1 MADSGNENRI
11 TPLRRRKEKEKR
23 TMCKISAAQIQADGK
38 AVGTAI
44 DNLGA
49 ALQATDPT
57 LATNLETAGN
67 ALIAVTA
74 NWQTGSA
81 MSILTDAE
89 QAVIVVL
96 NLIPLTSPY
105 AALAAIV
112 FTALNLLI
120 ANAQTQ
126 TTQTGNMVSDA
137 HKLLA
142 AAAALN
148 TGSQWAGKAVIKHH
162 LGNDPRKDFESAWNV
177 AAKPLGVG
185 LVTL

>member
-1 MADSGNENRI
+1 
-11 TPLRRRKEKEKR
+11 
-23 TMCKISAAQIQADGK
+23 MCKISAAQIQADGK

-44 DNLGA
+44 DNLA
-49 ALQATDPT
+49 AVLQATDPT
-57 LATNLETAGN
+57 LAANLKTAGD
-67 ALIAVTA
+67 ALIAATA

-96 NLIPLTSPY
+96 NTIPLTSPY
-105 AALAAIV
+105 AALASIV

-126 TTQTGNMVSDA
+126 STQTGYMIADA

-142 AAAALN
+142 EAALLN

-162 LGNDPRKDFESAWNV
+162 LGNDPRKDFESAWNE
-177 AAKPLGVG
+177 AAAPLSVG
-185 LVTL
+185 PVTV

>member
-1 MADSGNENRI
+1 
-11 TPLRRRKEKEKR
+11 
-23 TMCKISAAQIQADGK
+23 MCKISAAQIQADGK

-57 LATNLETAGN
+57 LAANLKTAGD
-67 ALIAVTA
+67 ALIAATA
-74 NWQTGSA
+74 NWQTGSSMA
-81 MSILTDAE
+81 IITDAE
-89 QAVIVVL
+89 QAVIIVL

-105 AALAAIV
+105 AALVAIV

-126 TTQTGNMVSDA
+126 STQTGHMVSDA
-137 HKLLA
+137 HKLLEA
-142 AAAALN
+142 AAKLN

-162 LGNDPRKDFESAWNV
+162 LGNDPRKDFESAYNA
-177 AAKPLGVG
+177 AAKPLGVA
-185 LVTL
+185 LVTV